1 MTKTGDLV
9 QIAGFPYKLMP
20 KSYRRIFPFLLQI
33 RQKVLE
39 KFDSLC

>member
-9 QIAGFPYKLMP
+9 QIAGFPYIIMQ
-20 KSYRRIFPFLLQI
+20 KSYRQILLFLLQI